1 MPRLEPDPALP
12 FAHTAVSGAISF
24 TQPVTAERFLLQGWP
39 ASVSFTDA
47 AARLQSA
54 LQVTFGANCT
64 VTAANRVLTFNTGAA
79 WMSLKFPSDSE
90 LRDPLWK
97 TANWTGPDYSVLA
110 PASYNASLRFAPSDF
125 AVSTAT
131 PTLPPTT
138 YALRLPLAKA
148 QYNTGTLL
156 AAALQTALVA
166 ASAAGAAV
174 AFDTSLGTLTV
185 TAPSGWLFQ
194 LPTDRE
200 LRDPSWRTAHWDSVP
215 NAAAYDLSDPRS
227 LNGQL
232 FFPQPSAQRQ
242 STLTGNID
250 MTPYREVYLA
260 SSMTNFRTL
269 QSGTGAK
276 DILAR
281 IPIDQDY
288 GQIVAFRSYT
298 HEAIAASDQ
307 HFRVVR
313 FRFLDWLGRVVPID
327 QPVVIELVFLDSDPF
342 SM

>member
-1 MPRLEPDPALP
+1 M
-12 FAHTAVSGAISF
+12 
-24 TQPVTAERFLLQGWP
+24 
-39 ASVSFTDA
+39 
-47 AARLQSA
+47 
-54 LQVTFGANCT
+54 
-64 VTAANRVLTFNTGAA
+64 
-79 WMSLKFPSDSE
+79 
-90 LRDPLWK
+90 
-97 TANWTGPDYSVLA
+97 
-110 PASYNASLRFAPSDF
+110 
-125 AVSTAT
+125 
-131 PTLPPTT
+131 
-138 YALRLPLAKA
+138 
-148 QYNTGTLL
+148 
-156 AAALQTALVA
+156 A

-174 AFDTSLGTLTV
+174 AFDTSLGTLTF
-185 TAPSGWLFQ
+185 TAPSGWLLQF
-194 LPTDRE
+194 PTDRE

-215 NAAAYDLSDPRS
+215 NAADYSLYDPKA
-227 LNGQL
+227 LNAQL
-232 FFPQPSAQRQ
+232 FFPSPSAQRP

-281 IPIDQDY
+281 IPIDADY

-327 QPVVIELVFLDSDPF
+327 QPVVIELVFLDS
-342 SM
+342 

>member
-1 MPRLEPDPALP
+1 
-12 FAHTAVSGAISF
+12 
-24 TQPVTAERFLLQGWP
+24 
-39 ASVSFTDA
+39 
-47 AARLQSA
+47 
-54 LQVTFGANCT
+54 

-79 WMSLKFPSDSE
+79 WMTLELPSDAE
-90 LRDPLWK
+90 LRDPAWK
-97 TANWTGPDYSVLA
+97 AANWTGADYSVLA
-110 PASYNASLRFAPSDF
+110 PASYNASLRIPAASTF

-138 YALRLPLAKA
+138 YALSLPLAKA

-156 AAALQTALVA
+156 ATALQTALVTA
-166 ASAAGAAV
+166 AGAGAAV
-174 AFDTSLGTLTV
+174 AFDTSLGTLTF

-194 LPTDRE
+194 FPTDRE
-200 LRDPSWRTAHWDSVP
+200 LRDPSWRTANWDSVP
-215 NAAAYDLSDPRS
+215 NAAAYSLSDPKA

-232 FFPQPSAQRQ
+232 FFPSPSAQRQ

-260 SSMTNFRTL
+260 SSLTNFRTL

-281 IPIDQDY
+281 IPIDVDY
-288 GQIVAFRSYT
+288 GQIIAFRSYT

-307 HFRVVR
+307 HFRVMR

-327 QPVVIELVFLDSDPF
+327 QPVVIELVFLDSDPYA
-342 SM
+342 M

>member
-1 MPRLEPDPALP
+1 
-12 FAHTAVSGAISF
+12 
-24 TQPVTAERFLLQGWP
+24 VTAERFLLQGWP

-97 TANWTGPDYSVLA
+97 AANWTGPDYSVLA

-131 PTLPPTT
+131 PALPPTT
-138 YALRLPLAKA
+138 YALVLPLAKA

-166 ASAAGAAV
+166 ASAAGASV
-174 AFDTSLGTLTV
+174 SFDTGLGTLTF

-194 LPTDRE
+194 LPLERE
-200 LRDPSWRTAHWDSVP
+200 LRDPNWRAAYWDSVP
-215 NAAAYDLSDPRS
+215 NAAAYDLSNPRS
-227 LNGQL
+227 LNAQL
-232 FFPQPSAQRQ
+232 MFVSPSSLRD
-242 STLTGNID
+242 STLTMNID
-250 MTPYREVYLA
+250 MVPYREVYL
-260 SSMTNFRTL
+260 SSSLTSFRTL

-281 IPIDQDY
+281 IPIDVDY
-288 GQIVAFRSYT
+288 GQVVAFRAYNT
-298 HEAIAASDQ
+298 DAISASDQ
-307 HFRVVR
+307 HFRVMH
-313 FRFLDWLGRVVPID
+313 FRFTDHAGRIVPLD
-327 QPVVIELVFLDSDPF
+327 QQVVIELVFLDSDPF